1 MAQISDLSEY
11 LLLFK
16 ACGLIYRGLPTFTLG
31 NNGGEF
37 GVVAKPKSANFGV
50 LH

>member
-1 MAQISDLSEY
+1 MY
-11 LLLFK
+11 N
-16 ACGLIYRGLPTFTLG
+16 GLPTFTLG
-31 NNGGEF
+31 NKGGEL